1 MKVEIMKLQN
11 EFQIHQ
17 LVASNISTKAKDS
30 SGIAPNV
37 LSFGMLEHQG
47 LHEIDFGSKLE
58 VKTRWLF
65 PLASPHV
72 YVLSSGDDDGGNPP
86 HAASISMFLAK
97 ITDASI

>member
-1 MKVEIMKLQN
+1 MISKGLDVVPKVEIMKLQN

-30 SGIAPNV
+30 SGVAPNV

-65 PLASPHV
+65 PLTRPHV
-72 YVLSSGDDDGGNPP
+72 
-86 HAASISMFLAK
+86 
-97 ITDASI
+97 